1 MKHYS
6 MKQFC
11 FIGLMF
17 ICTSKAAMA
26 QNTVHITLP
35 EAEQQF
41 IQKNL
46 SLLAEKYNINI
57 AKAEIIQAKLYNN
70 PTLSL
75 NGNIYNPQLK
85 KVFDVSNK
93 TGQYDIGI
101 QQVIRLAG
109 KRNKEIKMAETAV
122 TLSENQFF
130 DLIRTLRYSLRS
142 EFYNI
147 LFFQKSISGYQEQ
160 IASLQKMSDAYD
172 ILQAKAV
179 VTLKDAVRIKSLLY
193 SIRAE
198 QSTLINQLNDSEAAL
213 QLLLQNNKA
222 YYVAEVDKDPAQS
235 ASVQQLII
243 GDLLDTAYTNRYDL
257 KAAENNFLLSKQN
270 FTLQKAL
277 AKTDLTIGADFDKR
291 GSFVDNASF
300 LTVAF
305 DLPFF
310 KKNQGNIKAAKI
322 SIEQSKTSVDLAR
335 QTVENDVQRAYTKVL
350 NTDKILQS
358 IDPDFKNQF
367 EKLLQGVNDNFQE
380 KNISLI
386 EFTDFNESYKNY
398 MLQLNQLQNDK
409 MQAIET
415 LHFAIGKTIFNN

>member
-1 MKHYS
+1 MKHI
-6 MKQFC
+6 C

-17 ICTSKAAMA
+17 LCISKAAMA
-26 QNTVHITLP
+26 QDTVRITLP
-35 EAEQQF
+35 EAEEQF
-41 IQKNL
+41 VQKNL
-46 SLLAEKYNINI
+46 SLLAEKYNIDI
-57 AKAEIIQAKLYNN
+57 AKAQVIQAKLYNN

-75 NGNIYNPQLK
+75 NGNIYNPQLR

-109 KRNKEIKMAETAV
+109 KRNKEIKLAETAV
-122 TLSENQFF
+122 ALSENQFF

-147 LFFQKSISGYQEQ
+147 AFFQKSIAGYDAQ
-160 IASLQKMSDAYD
+160 IAPLEKMSAAYD
-172 ILQAKAV
+172 QLQLKGV

-193 SIRAE
+193 SLHAE
-198 QSTLINQLNDSEAAL
+198 QSALVNQLNDSEAAL

-222 YYVAEVDKDPAQS
+222 YYVTAIDKNLVQS
-235 ASVQQLII
+235 ASIQQFNIQALF
-243 GDLLDTAYTNRYDL
+243 DTAFANRYDL
-257 KAAENNFLLSKQN
+257 KAAQNNLLLSKQN

-277 AKTDLTIGADFDKR
+277 SKTDLTIGADFDKR

-300 LTVAF
+300 FTVAF

-310 KKNQGNIKAAKI
+310 KRNQGNIKAAKI
-322 SIEQSKTSVDLAR
+322 SIEQSKTGVDLAR

-350 NTDKILQS
+350 NTDKMLRS

-367 EKLLQGVNDNFQE
+367 EKLVQGVNENFQK

-409 MQAIET
+409 MQAIEG

>member
-6 MKQFC
+6 MKQIC

-17 ICTSKAAMA
+17 LCTSKAVVA
-26 QNTVHITLP
+26 QDTVRITLP

-46 SLLAEKYNINI
+46 LLLAEKYNIDI
-57 AKAEIIQAKLYNN
+57 AKAQVIQAKLYNN

-75 NGNIYNPQLK
+75 NGNIYNPQLH
-85 KVFDVSNK
+85 KVFDVSNR

-109 KRNKEIKMAETAV
+109 KRNKEIKLAETGVA
-122 TLSENQFF
+122 LSENQFF

-147 LFFQKSISGYQEQ
+147 SFFQKSIAGYDAQ
-160 IASLQKMSDAYD
+160 IAPLEKMSVAYD
-172 ILQAKAV
+172 QLQLKGI

-193 SIRAE
+193 SLHAE
-198 QSTLINQLNDSEAAL
+198 KSTLINQLNDSEAAL

-222 YYVAEVDKDPAQS
+222 YYVTENDSNLVHS
-235 ASVQQLII
+235 LSVEKFNIEALF
-243 GDLLDTAYTNRYDL
+243 DTAFANRYDL
-257 KAAENNFLLSKQN
+257 RAAENNLLLSKQN
-270 FTLQKAL
+270 FILQKAL

-300 LTVAF
+300 FTVAF

-322 SIEQSKTSVDLAR
+322 SIEQSRTGLDLTKL
-335 QTVENDVQRAYTKVL
+335 TVENDVQRAYTKVL
-350 NTDKILQS
+350 NADKMLQS
-358 IDPDFKNQF
+358 IDPDFKSQF
-367 EKLLQGVNDNFQE
+367 EKLLQGVNDNFKR

-409 MQAIET
+409 MQAIEA

>member
-6 MKQFC
+6 MKQIC

-17 ICTSKAAMA
+17 LCTSKAAMA
-26 QNTVHITLP
+26 QDTVRITLP

-46 SLLAEKYNINI
+46 SLLAQKYNIDI
-57 AKAEIIQAKLYNN
+57 AKAQVIQAKLYNN
-70 PTLSL
+70 PTLTL
-75 NGNIYNPQLK
+75 NGNIYNPQLH

-109 KRNKEIKMAETAV
+109 KRNKEIKTAETAV
-122 TLSENQFF
+122 ALSENQFF

-147 LFFQKSISGYQEQ
+147 VFFQKSIAGYQAQ
-160 IASLQKMSDAYD
+160 IASLEKMSAAYD
-172 ILQAKAV
+172 QLQLKGV

-193 SIRAE
+193 SLHTE
-198 QSTLINQLNDSEAAL
+198 QSALINQLNDSEASL
-213 QLLLQNNKA
+213 QLLLQNNQA
-222 YYVAEVDKDPAQS
+222 YYVAEFDKDPVWS
-235 ASVQQLII
+235 ASVQQFNIQTLF
-243 GDLLDTAYTNRYDL
+243 DTAFANRYDL
-257 KAAENNFLLSKQN
+257 KAAENNLLLSKQN

-300 LTVAF
+300 FTVAF

-310 KKNQGNIKAAKI
+310 KKNRGNIKAAKI
-322 SIEQSKTSVDLAR
+322 SIEQSKTGVDLAR
-335 QTVENDVQRAYTKVL
+335 QIVENDVQRAYTKVL
-350 NTDKILQS
+350 NTDKMLQS

-367 EKLLQGVNDNFQE
+367 EKLLLGVNDNFQK

-398 MLQLNQLQNDK
+398 MLQLNQLQNEK
-409 MQAIET
+409 MQAIEA

>member
-1 MKHYS
+1 
-6 MKQFC
+6 MKQIC
-11 FIGLMF
+11 FIGLLF
-17 ICTSKAAMA
+17 LCTPKAAKA
-26 QNTVHITLP
+26 QDTVHITLP
-35 EAEQQF
+35 EAEEQF

-46 SLLAEKYNINI
+46 SLLAGKYNIDI
-57 AKAEIIQAKLYNN
+57 AKAQVIQAKVYNN

-75 NGNIYNPQLK
+75 NGNIYNPQLH

-109 KRNKEIKMAETAV
+109 KRNKEIKLAETAV
-122 TLSENQFF
+122 TLSQNQFF
-130 DLIRTLRYSLRS
+130 DLLRTLRYSLRS

-147 LFFQKSISGYQEQ
+147 IFLQRSITGYEQQ
-160 IASLQKMSDAYD
+160 IASLQKMSAAYD
-172 ILQAKAV
+172 QLQLKGV

-193 SIRAE
+193 SLRAE
-198 QSTLINQLNDSEAAL
+198 QSGFINQLNDAEAAL

-222 YYVAEVDKDPAQS
+222 YYVARVDKDPVQS
-235 ASVQQLII
+235 VTVNQFSMQA
-243 GDLLDTAYTNRYDL
+243 LLDTAFENRYDL
-257 KAAENNFLLSKQN
+257 KASESSFLLSKQN
-270 FTLQKAL
+270 YTLQKAL

-300 LTVAF
+300 VTVAF

-322 SIEQSKTSVDLAR
+322 SIEQSKTGVDLAR
-335 QTVENDVQRAYTKVL
+335 QIVENDVQRAYTKVL
-350 NTDKILQS
+350 NTDKMLQS

-367 EKLLQGVNDNFQE
+367 EKLLQGVNDNFQK
-380 KNISLI
+380 KNISLV

-398 MLQLNQLQNDK
+398 MLQLNQLENDK

>member
-6 MKQFC
+6 MKQIC

-17 ICTSKAAMA
+17 LCTSKAVVA
-26 QNTVHITLP
+26 QDTVHITLP
-35 EAEQQF
+35 EAEEQF

-46 SLLAEKYNINI
+46 SLLAEKYNIDI
-57 AKAEIIQAKLYNN
+57 ARAQVIQAKLFNN
-70 PTLSL
+70 PTLTL
-75 NGNIYNPQLK
+75 NGNIYNPQLH
-85 KVFDVSNK
+85 KVFDVSNR

-101 QQVIRLAG
+101 QQVVRLAG
-109 KRNKEIKMAETAV
+109 KRNKEIKLAETAV
-122 TLSENQFF
+122 ALSENQFF

-147 LFFQKSISGYQEQ
+147 VFFQKSIIGYDAQ
-160 IASLQKMSDAYD
+160 IAQLGKMSTAYD
-172 ILQAKAV
+172 QLELKGV
-179 VTLKDAVRIKSLLY
+179 VTLKDAVRIRSLLY
-193 SIRAE
+193 SLRAE
-198 QSTLINQLNDSEAAL
+198 QATLINQLNDSQASL

-222 YYVAEVDKDPAQS
+222 YYVAEVDNDPAPS
-235 ASVQQLII
+235 ASVQQLKIR
-243 GDLLDTAYTNRYDL
+243 DLYDTAFANRYDL
-257 KAAENNFLLSKQN
+257 KTAENNLLLSKQN

-277 AKTDLTIGADFDKR
+277 AKTDITIGADFDKR

-300 LTVAF
+300 FTVAF

-310 KKNQGNIKAAKI
+310 KRNQGNIKAAKI
-322 SIEQSKTSVDLAR
+322 SIEQSKTGVDLTR
-335 QTVENDVQRAYTKVL
+335 QTVENDVQHAYTKVL

-358 IDPDFKNQF
+358 IDPGFKNQF
-367 EKLLQGVNDNFQE
+367 EKLLQGVNDNFQK

-409 MQAIET
+409 MQAIEA